1 MTLWK
6 PLWYIKRKNWIECSW
21 ILEHFSITFLQNS
34 SKSSASLDFG
44 ANPKG
49 QASPVDQKMSPP
61 TPNGKFLKI
70 SSPLQKFI
78 KLKPLDGLGP
88 NFQNMFSDDSTNRKS
103 KFHDSKVKFIFDLK
117 IRFCHAVGH
126 EVLTICYMLSV
137 NNCISVNRDLLY
149 ENSQNLVHMIT
160 ITRSKSPKKSKQ
172 CRYL

>member
-1 MTLWK
+1 MLQLREEK
-6 PLWYIKRKNWIECSW
+6 IPL
-21 ILEHFSITFLQNS
+21 
-34 SKSSASLDFG
+34 
-44 ANPKG
+44 
-49 QASPVDQKMSPP
+49 P
-61 TPNGKFLKI
+61 T
-70 SSPLQKFI
+70 PLQKFI
-78 KLKPLDGLGP
+78 KLKPLNGLGP
-88 NFQNMFSDDSTNRKS
+88 NFQKMFSDDSTNGKNLLYN
-103 KFHDSKVKFIFDLK
+103 SKVKFIFEQK